1 MSAYTCMMD
10 FIHSGCYEIL
20 RSRSVSSR
28 YMDMYVD
35 GVLGP
40 LGIINLQFFFLRFF
54 SRNEVLLFKLQSARF
69 YYRKPLYNIEMS
81 VHVLPWN
88 IPLETLLVS

>member
-20 RSRSVSSR
+20 RSRSVLSR

-35 GVLGP
+35 GVVGT
-40 LGIINLQFFFLRFF
+40 LGIINLQFFFSGSFLGMKFCY
-54 SRNEVLLFKLQSARF
+54 SNYS
-69 YYRKPLYNIEMS
+69 P
-81 VHVLPWN
+81 
-88 IPLETLLVS
+88 LVSTTGSLGII